1 VRGPLPPMMKVICS
15 HLWSFI
21 VIGVIGMKL
30 EELQVYQMTMD
41 IAERIW
47 RIVIRWN
54 HFARDTIGK
63 QLMRAVDSVGANLSE
78 GFGRFHYGENKQF
91 CYYARG
97 SLYETRTWLIKA
109 YNRGLIDEE
118 VFQSLHSEIEK
129 IGVKLNNYIRSIGR
143 KQQMTTN
150 DDQ

>member
-1 VRGPLPPMMKVICS
+1 
-15 HLWSFI
+15 
-21 VIGVIGMKL
+21 MKL

-78 GFGRFHYGENKQF
+78 GFGRFHYSENKQF

-118 VFQSLHSEIEK
+118 VFQSLHSEIER
-129 IGVKLNNYIRSIGR
+129 IGVKLNNYIKSIGR
-143 KQQMTTN
+143 KQQMTIN
-150 DDQ
+150 DHK